1 MEFLHAENLVKTY
14 GTGSNT
20 IRALDGVTFSIENGE
35 FVSIVGTSGS
45 GKSTLIH
52 ILGGVDEPDFGK
64 VYLNGQD
71 VFARSRSQ
79 LAIFRRRQVGI
90 IYQFNNLIPQ
100 MTVKENIQLPALL
113 DGNNVDEDFYREIL
127 GELELEGR
135 ENDLPDMLSGGQ
147 QQRVAIGRALI
158 NNPNVILADE
168 PTGNLDMRNT
178 QKIINLFKHINKWFK
193 RTIVLITHDE
203 EIALQTDR
211 ILTIEN
217 GRIEKDEP
225 TTGGRV

>member
-1 MEFLHAENLVKTY
+1 MEILRAENLVKTY
-14 GTGSNT
+14 GSGSNT

-52 ILGGVDEPDFGK
+52 TLGGVDEPDSGK
-64 VYLNGQD
+64 VYMNGQD

-113 DGNNVDEDFYREIL
+113 DGNNVDEKFYREIL
-127 GELELEGR
+127 GQLELEGR

-147 QQRVAIGRALI
+147 RQRVAIGRALI
-158 NNPNVILADE
+158 NNPAVILADE

-193 RTIVLITHDE
+193 RTIVLITHDQK
-203 EIALQTDR
+203 IALQTDR